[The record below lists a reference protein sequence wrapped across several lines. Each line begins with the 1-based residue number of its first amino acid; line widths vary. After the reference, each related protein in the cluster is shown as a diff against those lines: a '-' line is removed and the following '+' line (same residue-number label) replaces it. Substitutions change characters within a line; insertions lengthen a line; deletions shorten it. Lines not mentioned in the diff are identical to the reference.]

1 MSIIP
6 RSTKIANVCVIFW
19 GFFYCSPS
27 FLYFGGVFNKAIIP
41 LALVGYEMIITNSA
55 LLASLAFYH
64 LISARGIIESEMW
77 SSQQIFQ
84 FKQLERRSMKKN
96 QGFNGIRTRD
106 LRDTGAMFY
115 QLSYEATHWERGL
128 IFFQASSF
136 QLLKLEHL
144 LRWSHFTFMIGDSNQ
159 EQLIHWLVSII

>member
-84 FKQLERRSMKKN
+84 FKQLERRSLKKSGLQRDSN
-96 QGFNGIRTRD
+96 TTMCGFIAQLVEHRTGIAKA
-106 LRDTGAMFY
+106 TG
-115 QLSYEATHWERGL
+115 SNPVEAL
-128 IFFQASSF
+128 IFGYN
-136 QLLKLEHL
+136 LV
-144 LRWSHFTFMIGDSNQ
+144 LRITNIC
-159 EQLIHWLVSII
+159 